1 MSETY
6 DPLVKEEI
14 AQFRAFQKRFIADP
28 GKVLVFSGEGKDLL
42 IVPQGKQG
50 PTFGELMWGK
60 YSLLYK
66 VDISEHLLRFQ
77 CRLPCA
83 TDAFFFDAEVSF
95 SCSVDNP
102 ELIVR
107 REIRDVKLRL
117 EPLIVEVMRG
127 QSRNYMV
134 SESGIAESNIS
145 DAIKSAVYDSGF
157 YISNLVLQLGLS
169 EEAAE
174 YVRNLERIN
183 REKELNRAK
192 QELEH
197 QRKEFEQQAR
207 REEERL
213 ELERQRQQ
221 LQLELEAKRQKED
234 LEREIQLRDSK
245 VSLDIQR
252 SQQELDF
259 EAKQQESSYQRQ
271 ERKLNDET
279 DRQIEIGRIRQQ
291 EFLEFE
297 REKREFEREKWQ
309 MEKEKLRLVAEA
321 DRLQLQQFINRQK
334 ADFDLEAES
343 IADRKSLE
351 SRRENLKL
359 EQGIDSQ
366 EKEFARQQ
374 ERLELESK
382 IDRENIALDARREQL
397 DKVQEISGKERD
409 FELDS
414 MTKKME
420 RYKPIIQAGRWE
432 LLALSLS
439 QNPEDVQFVM
449 NEMTRQ
455 RESDRT
461 SWVEAVE
468 VLLRN
473 GALEGHELEETAKNM
488 LQGMVSVMRQNTIG
502 LAGEVSVSSLE
513 GVTDSENQENVS
525 PKSSSS
531 MPSEFEENEDEDDE
545 AISNIEVTVSTLED

>member
-42 IVPQGKQG
+42 IVSQGKQG

-117 EPLIVEVMRG
+117 EPLIVEVMRE

-291 EFLEFE
+291 EF
-297 REKREFEREKWQ
+297 
-309 MEKEKLRLVAEA
+309 
-321 DRLQLQQFINRQK
+321 
-334 ADFDLEAES
+334 LEAES